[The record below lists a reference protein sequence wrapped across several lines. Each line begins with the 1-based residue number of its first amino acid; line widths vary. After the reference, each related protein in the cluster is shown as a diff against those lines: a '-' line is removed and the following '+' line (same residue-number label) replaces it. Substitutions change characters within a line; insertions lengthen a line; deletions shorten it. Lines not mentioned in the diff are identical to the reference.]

1 MWNNHPQHAEIN
13 KLTNGVISL
22 TQDSYKVDGIKTY
35 LEVGFSCEHD
45 LNLFAAIL
53 DDGSS
58 VGFIGYGPNEAF
70 TSKATSV
77 EQAFLWKNFTNL
89 AVENEALGL
98 ICRDEDCDNEG
109 SDSCPEHSNSDIR
122 KAWIDIEALS
132 RPFARLSN

>member
-13 KLTNGVISL
+13 KLTNGVIAL
-22 TQDSYKVDGIKTY
+22 TQDSYKVEGIKTY
-35 LEVGFSCEHD
+35 LQVGFSCEHD

-77 EQAFLWKNFTNL
+77 EQTFLWKNFMNL